1 MARSFVEAAF
11 LATLTLTWAAMEVI
25 AYRSREGE
33 GGGTKDFFCGRNI
46 YEGGVLYAV
55 KEAKRNRLGHGRS
68 MGWIS
73 SDGITRGLQR
83 LRSDRPQTF

>member
-33 GGGTKDFFCGRNI
+33 EVGEQKKFFVGGI
-46 YEGGVLYAV
+46 YMREGSYMQSR
-55 KEAKRNRLGHGRS
+55 KRS
-68 MGWIS
+68 EMGWGTVEVWGCHLNS
-73 SDGITRGLQR
+73 A
-83 LRSDRPQTF
+83 RPATPSH

>member
-33 GGGTKDFFCGRNI
+33 GGGTKVFFVGGI
-46 YEGGVLYAV
+46 YMREGSYMQSR
-55 KEAKRNRLGHGRS
+55 KRS
-68 MGWIS
+68 EIGW
-73 SDGITRGLQR
+73 GTVEVWGGYHL
-83 LRSDRPQTF
+83 TE